1 MASRSF
7 RTKTRCSRPCAR
19 RYPIPAFISSL
30 GRARC
35 PAKINRPRTR
45 RPTSRS
51 TSRPDGYQDGVP
63 NGGVELDFG
72 KLPVYQFLL
81 GLVTGVLLAWIVG
94 LTAGATTYGSSVL
107 IVFLAALFAGIVC
120 DLPYS
125 NWYGFPAS
133 YTVVHIA
140 TWTVSWVIARFA
152 MAAIVKAQQA
162 KGG

>member
-1 MASRSF
+1 
-7 RTKTRCSRPCAR
+7 
-19 RYPIPAFISSL
+19 
-30 GRARC
+30 
-35 PAKINRPRTR
+35 
-45 RPTSRS
+45 
-51 TSRPDGYQDGVP
+51 
-63 NGGVELDFG
+63 
-72 KLPVYQFLL
+72 L

-120 DLPYS
+120 DLPYP